1 MTVIRIVLLVL
12 AATWAAGI
20 APLHAQNSG
29 NLPSQSLGSI
39 FSRTIDNSL
48 QSWVREITRFG
59 NATGSVGTISTRPG
73 DSALVIDGLSLKVP
87 GLDLSVVI
95 GNAIL
100 ENPRLSD
107 GDFVTQ
113 ANRMTLNKVAF
124 KQGQM
129 EFVAETLVVEKA
141 ALPRLDIARLGAT
154 GSGVDKFERQRQFLT
169 QLLGVQAATVTIP
182 KLSVRTYSTRK
193 DTELL
198 GESIYRQNVLSDVR
212 DRRIGQ
218 WQIASTLSLSP
229 PLEPI
234 LSESFQDTVFT
245 DLNIDAITSL
255 LDPTTQWNSR
265 QVILGGLSVR
275 DYAVS
280 IGGLTLTIDAVKAVN
295 LALEPLDQTTK
306 GQLITVAKNANGI
319 DAVPNAE
326 VPPFLLNLSSAFDIE
341 SLELE
346 QLQTQALGIDYFTI
360 GSMGLSQASLGGFAE
375 ADVQNFRASLTDLG
389 ALHIHRA
396 TVKNVDFPD
405 KDFLREKMDGGEVS
419 TSDLIPTLSSVF
431 LDGFDANLPELA
443 LDAGIQSLNLQTKT
457 DASGIPN
464 AVQVTLEKLRVPT
477 ALIPEGTGLLARLTG
492 ILRTMDTDTLEL
504 NQSLTLQYNA
514 SRQALTLEQ
523 LYVDIQDLGRLQMAA
538 RIEDVTTSPFADP
551 AKASSAI
558 RNGKLMGAQITF
570 NNHGVV
576 EAGFDAQAEKLNT
589 KGDVLRGQVGAT
601 LPFLVAVLQNQ
612 RFQKELVAALQAFLP
627 DPDGLT
633 VELKPDA
640 AGVAISDIERQLRG
654 DPRKLLA
661 LLGVTI
667 QNKPDSPNESSEQT
681 PN

>member
-1 MTVIRIVLLVL
+1 MTVVRIVLLVL
-12 AATWAAGI
+12 AATFAAGI

-29 NLPSQSLGSI
+29 NLPSQSLGSV
-39 FSRTIDNSL
+39 FSRTIYHSL
-48 QSWVREITRFG
+48 ENWVWEIMRFG
-59 NATGSVGTISTRPG
+59 NATASIGYISTRSG
-73 DSALVIDGLSLKVP
+73 DGALMIDGMSLNVP
-87 GLDLSVVI
+87 GLDLSVETGRVV
-95 GNAIL
+95 L
-100 ENPRLSD
+100 ERPRLSD
-107 GDFVTQ
+107 GDFV
-113 ANRMTLNKVAF
+113 ALASNMTLNDVTI

-154 GSGVDKFERQRQFLT
+154 DSGVGKFERQRQFLA
-169 QLLGVQAATVTIP
+169 QLLGVQAGTVTIP
-182 KLSVRTYSTRK
+182 KLTVRTYSTKK

-198 GESIYRQNVLSDVR
+198 GESIYRNNVLSDVR

-218 WQIASTLSLSP
+218 WQISSTLSLSP

-245 DLNIDAITSL
+245 NLNMDAITSL
-255 LDPTTQWNSR
+255 LDPSTQWNSR
-265 QVILGGLSVR
+265 EVILGGLSVR

-280 IGGLTLTIDAVKAVN
+280 IGGLTLTIDAVKAAN

-306 GQLITVAKNANGI
+306 EHLITVAKSPNGI

-326 VPPFLLNLSSAFDIE
+326 VAPFLLNLVSAFDIE
-341 SLELE
+341 NLELK

-360 GSMGLSQASLGGFAE
+360 GSMGLSDASLGGFTE
-375 ADVQNFRASLTDLG
+375 ADVQDFRASLTDLG
-389 ALHIHRA
+389 ALHVHRA
-396 TVKNVDFPD
+396 TIKNVDFPD
-405 KDFLREKMDGGEVS
+405 KDFLREKIDGGEVS
-419 TSDLIPTLSSVF
+419 TADLIPTLSSVF
-431 LDGFDANLPELA
+431 VDGFDANLPELA
-443 LDAGIQSLNLQTKT
+443 LNAGIQSLDLQTRT
-457 DASGIPN
+457 DASGTPN
-464 AVQVTLEKLRVPT
+464 AVEVTLEKLRIPT

-492 ILRTMDTDTLEL
+492 ILRTMDADTLEL
-504 NQSLTLQYNA
+504 NQSLTLQYDA
-514 SRQALTLEQ
+514 SQQTLTLEQ
-523 LYVDIQDLGRLQMAA
+523 LDIDIQDLGQLQMAA

-551 AKASSAI
+551 AKASSTL
-558 RNGKLMGAQITF
+558 RKGKLMDAQITF

-576 EAGFDAQAEKLNT
+576 EAGFDAQAEKLST

-627 DPDGLT
+627 DPDGLI

-640 AGVAISDIERQLRG
+640 AGVAIADIERQLRG

-667 QNKPDSPNESSEQT
+667 QNKPDSSRDSSEQT

>member
-1 MTVIRIVLLVL
+1 
-12 AATWAAGI
+12 
-20 APLHAQNSG
+20 
-29 NLPSQSLGSI
+29 
-39 FSRTIDNSL
+39 
-48 QSWVREITRFG
+48 
-59 NATGSVGTISTRPG
+59 
-73 DSALVIDGLSLKVP
+73 
-87 GLDLSVVI
+87 
-95 GNAIL
+95 
-100 ENPRLSD
+100 
-107 GDFVTQ
+107 
-113 ANRMTLNKVAF
+113 
-124 KQGQM
+124 
-129 EFVAETLVVEKA
+129 
-141 ALPRLDIARLGAT
+141 
-154 GSGVDKFERQRQFLT
+154 
-169 QLLGVQAATVTIP
+169 
-182 KLSVRTYSTRK
+182 
-193 DTELL
+193 
-198 GESIYRQNVLSDVR
+198 
-212 DRRIGQ
+212 
-218 WQIASTLSLSP
+218 
-229 PLEPI
+229 
-234 LSESFQDTVFT
+234 
-245 DLNIDAITSL
+245 NIDAITSL

-346 QLQTQALGIDYFTI
+346 RLQTQALGIDYFTI

-419 TSDLIPTLSSVF
+419 TSDLIPTLSAVF
-431 LDGFDANLPELA
+431 LEGLDARLPELA
-443 LDAGIQSLNLQTKT
+443 LDAGIQSLDLQTKT

-477 ALIPEGTGLLARLTG
+477 ALIPEGTGLLARLTS

-523 LYVDIQDLGRLQMAA
+523 LDVDIQDLGRLQMAA

-558 RNGKLMGAQITF
+558 RNGKLMGALITF

-627 DPDGLT
+627 DPDGLI

-661 LLGVTI
+661 LLGITI
-667 QNKPDSPNESSEQT
+667 QNKPDNPNDSSEQT